1 MLLKDIA
8 NSISANHPEAYMM
21 ILLIDERPEEVTDM
35 ERSVNAEVIASTF
48 DELAD
53 KHVKV
58 ANLVLAKAQRMVEC
72 GHDVR
77 NSFRFYYPFSKSL
90 YTRNSSFR

>member
-1 MLLKDIA
+1 MLLKEIA

-35 ERSVNAEVIASTF
+35 SRSVNAEVIASTF
-48 DELAD
+48 DESAD

-58 ANLVLAKAQRMVEC
+58 ANLVLQKRKEW
-72 GHDVR
+72 
-77 NSFRFYYPFSKSL
+77 
-90 YTRNSSFR
+90 